1 LDPQLTRKPFA
12 ILSLSA
18 AAIGGALLSA
28 GVASAAPA
36 PTAAAQIT
44 ADTPSSY
51 TVQPGDTLWAIGQR
65 FGISDDSLAAAN
77 GMSLD
82 DVLEV
87 GRTLTLNG
95 SSVAPAAAQASSDQ
109 SSSQSASSSSSTS
122 GSSSP
127 SSSFEQCV
135 ISSESGGNPDVTNA
149 SGHWG
154 LYQFSQSTWEAYGGS
169 ASSFGSA
176 SPSEQHQV
184 FENAVNSGGASNWS
198 SYDGC

>member
-18 AAIGGALLSA
+18 AAIGGALLSG

-65 FGISDDSLAAAN
+65 YGISEDSLAAAN
-77 GMSLD
+77 GMNLD

-87 GRTLTLNG
+87 GRTLTLTG
-95 SSVAPAAAQASSDQ
+95 SSAAPAASQ
-109 SSSQSASSSSSTS
+109 SSSTPAASSSSSSS
-122 GSSSP
+122 GSYAPGSSL
-127 SSSFEQCV
+127 EQC
-135 ISSESGGNPDVTNA
+135 IINSESGGNPQVTNS

-176 SPSEQHQV
+176 SPAQQQQV
-184 FENAVNSGGASNWS
+184 FDNAINSGGASNWTA
-198 SYDGC
+198 YDGC